1 MLQVER
7 TLYNHIQGYL
17 KPGKVNI
24 IYGARRVGKTSL
36 MRRLSQELDL
46 SFLWLDGELPET
58 HDLLARKN
66 LNTYKNLVDN
76 YELIIID
83 EAQEIPDIGK
93 ALKIMVD
100 NFPEKKFLA
109 SGSSAFDL
117 SNEMGEPLVGRAYW
131 HELYPL
137 SQSELSHHE
146 NIIDTKRLLP
156 ERLIYGS
163 YPEVYTMTGY
173 PEKQRYLAEL
183 TNAYLLKDILNY
195 DGIRNSAKIMD
206 LLQLIAYQ
214 VGKEASLQ
222 ELGRQIGMSKNT
234 VEKYL
239 DLLEK
244 VYVIKKITGYS
255 KNLRK
260 EITKTHRYYFWDCG
274 IRNAIINDYRPI
286 NARQD
291 KGELWEN
298 YIITERLKKLDHME
312 DTARSYFWRTYD
324 QQEIDC
330 IETKDGQ
337 IAAYE
342 IKYGNKTARIPK
354 AFARAYPEASYEV
367 INKENYLEFI
377 T

>member
-100 NFPEKKFLA
+100 NFP
-109 SGSSAFDL
+109 D
-117 SNEMGEPLVGRAYW
+117 
-131 HELYPL
+131 
-137 SQSELSHHE
+137 E